1 MESEHKLSDYNFE
14 FPKELIA
21 SRTAGKGKTRILHC
35 PKDGGERRIMKAP
48 EIVELFRPGDCLVV
62 NNTKVIPARLYGHTL
77 HGGEVETLLVQ
88 ALIPA
93 ENGEARYEA
102 QVRPGK
108 AFKIGRE
115 LEIAGVKTVVEDVKE
130 DGARVLRFAVTPVEL
145 EAVMNREGHVPL
157 PPYIDRPDDEDDKG
171 GGIVLEYVGNMG
183 PVPMAAY
190 AFHHLCGGEPGLLVG
205 FGGVEVGAAAEEEA
219 GEADEDKG
227 EEGVPDQGEGV
238 FERRGVVAFWE
249 EGGDD
254 GAVLIDF
261 VEHGDG
267 NGDDQ
272 DGEKEHAEEWAGIDG
287 VGGTDEDV
295 AKHHQ
300 DDAQQGR
307 FVFP

>member
-1 MESEHKLSDYNFE
+1 MTCAIS
-14 FPKELIA
+14 
-21 SRTAGKGKTRILHC
+21 
-35 PKDGGERRIMKAP
+35 
-48 EIVELFRPGDCLVV
+48 
-62 NNTKVIPARLYGHTL
+62 
-77 HGGEVETLLVQ
+77 
-88 ALIPA
+88 
-93 ENGEARYEA
+93 
-102 QVRPGK
+102 
-108 AFKIGRE
+108 E
-115 LEIAGVKTVVEDVKE
+115 LEIDEGLEVGCD
-130 DGARVLRFAVTPVEL
+130 EL
-145 EAVMNREGHVPL
+145 IDDNYSDDHHQQHEGQGEVGKPEAIAAFEAVGEPVDNHSN
-157 PPYIDRPDDEDDKG
+157 DEDDEG

-183 PVPMAAY
+183 PVPMAAD
-190 AFHHLCGGEPGLLVG
+190 AFHHLGGGEPGLLVG

-254 GAVLIDF
+254 

-272 DGEKEHAEEWAGIDG
+272 HGEMEHAEERAGIDG

-295 AKHHQ
+295 AKHYQ